1 MSKENGTEKWE
12 SMGDLFIELFFFY
25 ICRVVYIVLLI
36 WDSKCVVFKSF

>member
-1 MSKENGTEKWE
+1 MVWICLSVKRMSKENGTEKWE

-36 WDSKCVVFKSF
+36 